1 MRSAAFFLLLLT
13 SILGNVAR
21 ASGQTAGVTMTP
33 DRLHL
38 LVNKDL
44 GAERWS
50 ISMNLSANDPT
61 RIVSVTGNVYRSDDE
76 TVSFVHCAARPD
88 STGSLSDASSAIRFT
103 CRGMGGCTGNALG
116 CARSAWTPL
125 TRDVSI
131 PASFFLPPGG
141 RGGSGSSASAP
152 SERLARLL
160 RDVWREL
167 GGAVRTVAPR
177 DAAAQSTT
185 LAAATLTPDLL
196 SHLVLRDRDD
206 ARWSIAFNVVRDD
219 TRAGGFKPTS
229 VTGNVFRGSDAPAF
243 VYCVPR
249 SGSPVTLE
257 DPTTE
262 LHFVCLG
269 TSGCETNAEECA
281 SGWSTISDDA
291 VISAGF
297 FLPPDGRGTPPSSD
311 EKLLLVG
318 GASGLPSIASDG
330 YKGSGTGSC
339 DDGAACEVD
348 RIAGCEDV
356 QGRLIEV
363 DGVCRCYVSPV
374 ASACFRTGTETV
386 SKPRI
391 PAACGDACSFEVGVP
406 AEDRTNG
413 TRRVANGVSLPLEA
427 DSPNCYC
434 HANPPGR
441 IRGVESCGGAEGT
454 PCAGDR
460 CCVDDPRDGCD
471 PLAGDAACAGICI
484 DPSENPSL
492 DAPTCAKHTTASQ
505 FCGDGL
511 IQGNEVCDPATSPA
525 PTCASLSYAGGTL
538 DCSGCI
544 PVGCTDVDEAP
555 QITSLEALPDEID
568 AHSRYAVRGTFSD
581 RDGDVTQAVLTKS
594 TGEQKFYD
602 LAVAGRRSGTFE
614 VFVGC
619 NGVVDGDDSMLDY
632 TVALLD
638 AAKNEGDDMAVTS
651 QCVEP
656 PLCGDGKKEG
666 AERCDPG
673 SDDPADACPNN
684 RVCRNDC
691 TCGKPK
697 SCAGRCC
704 PDPDGFCGHAELDCR
719 CDPHCRDA
727 DRNDC
732 CDDAKAECGL

>member
-1 MRSAAFFLLLLT
+1 MRSATVFLLLLT
-13 SILGNVAR
+13 SILGNAAR
-21 ASGQTAGVTMTP
+21 AGGQTAGVTMTP
-33 DRLHL
+33 DRVHL

-44 GAERWS
+44 GTERWS
-50 ISMNLSANDPT
+50 ISMNLSSADPS
-61 RIVSVTGNVYRSDDE
+61 RVVSVTGNVYRSDDE
-76 TVSFVHCAARPD
+76 SVSFVHCAVRPD
-88 STGSLSDASSAIRFT
+88 STGALSDPSSTIRFT
-103 CRGMGGCTGNALG
+103 CRGMGECSGQALA
-116 CARSAWTPL
+116 CARNAWTPL
-125 TRDVSI
+125 TRDVGI

-141 RGGSGSSASAP
+141 LQSAGSSAS
-152 SERLARLL
+152 STGERLARLL
-160 RDVWREL
+160 RDVWRDLRGAL
-167 GGAVRTVAPR
+167 GTVAPPE
-177 DAAAQSTT
+177 AAAQSTA

-196 SHLVLRDRDD
+196 SHLVLRDRDG

-229 VTGNVFRGSDAPAF
+229 VTGNVFRGGDAPAF

-257 DPTTE
+257 DPTAE

-269 TSGCETNAEECA
+269 TSTCATTAEECA
-281 SGWSTISDDA
+281 SGWTTISDDA
-291 VISAGF
+291 VIVAGF

-311 EKLLLVG
+311 EKLLLIG
-318 GASGLPSIASDG
+318 GATGLPAIASDG
-330 YKGSGTGSC
+330 YKGSGSGSC
-339 DDGAACEVD
+339 DEGAACVVD

-356 QGRLIEV
+356 QGRLTEV

-374 ASACFRTGTETV
+374 APACFRTGTETI

-406 AEDRTNG
+406 EADGTGG
-413 TRRVANGVSLPLEA
+413 TRRVANGVSLPIEA

-441 IRGVESCGGAEGT
+441 IRAVESCGGAEGVT
-454 PCAGDR
+454 CGDDR

-484 DPSENPSL
+484 APSEATGL
-492 DAPTCAKHTTASQ
+492 DAPTCAKHTTPAQ
-505 FCGDGL
+505 FCGDGQ

-525 PTCASLSYAGGTL
+525 PTCASLSFSGGTL

-544 PVGCTDVDEAP
+544 PVGCNDDGKEP
-555 QITSLEALPDEID
+555 EITSLAALPAEID
-568 AHSRYAVRGTFSD
+568 AHSRYTVRGTFSD
-581 RDGDVTQAVLTKS
+581 EDGDVTHAVLTKS
-594 TGEQKFYD
+594 TGQETTYD
-602 LAVAGRRSGTFE
+602 LDVVGRRSGTFE

-619 NGVVDGDDSMLDY
+619 NGVVDGDDSQLDY
-632 TVALLD
+632 TVTLLD
-638 AAKNEGDDMAVTS
+638 EADNESAEMSVTS

-656 PLCGDGKKEG
+656 PVCGDGKKEG

-673 SDDPADACPNN
+673 SDDAADACPND

-691 TCGKPK
+691 TCGKPD
-697 SCAGRCC
+697 SCEGRCC
-704 PDPDGFCGHAELDCR
+704 PDLEGFCGHSELDCR

-732 CDDAKAECGL
+732 CDDAKAQCGL